1 MRAIMGNLGRFRNEN
16 SHDEWLFAA
25 RTDILAVELER
36 KSGTLVHVGQTRSI
50 IGVGCSRARTRFAR
64 KCFRRRSFSATLNR
78 GIPYSFSLSLSLS
91 LSLPASRRDVIRL
104 YDELREPLAMIN
116 AWRAAC
122 RNFLTYDKAGGTN
135 DGWWLLTEEREK
147 ERERE
152 RDPPLPCGA
161 GVSANFDRFRN

>member
-1 MRAIMGNLGRFRNEN
+1 
-16 SHDEWLFAA
+16 
-25 RTDILAVELER
+25 
-36 KSGTLVHVGQTRSI
+36 
-50 IGVGCSRARTRFAR
+50 
-64 KCFRRRSFSATLNR
+64 
-78 GIPYSFSLSLSLS
+78 
-91 LSLPASRRDVIRL
+91 VIRL

-152 RDPPLPCGA
+152 RETPRSLVEPAFQRISIGSEINHRT
-161 GVSANFDRFRN
+161 GK